1 MKGNQLYMFTGTSEN
16 VKEATGSGSSAPNA
30 ENEKKDDSLFE
41 CNICLD
47 VARDAVVTMCGHLFW

>member
-1 MKGNQLYMFTGTSEN
+1 MFSGTSEN
-16 VKEATGSGSSAPNA
+16 TKDSTASGSNAPTA
-30 ENEKKDDSLFE
+30 ENDKKDDSLFE

>member
-1 MKGNQLYMFTGTSEN
+1 MIPGTSEN
-16 VKEATGSGSSAPNA
+16 SNGATASGGAPNS
-30 ENEKKDDSLFE
+30 ENDKKDDSMFE

>member
-1 MKGNQLYMFTGTSEN
+1 MLEGTSEN
-16 VKEATGSGSSAPNA
+16 TKEATASGSSAPNA
-30 ENEKKDDSLFE
+30 ENDKKDDSMFE

>member
-1 MKGNQLYMFTGTSEN
+1 MFLGTSEN
-16 VKEATGSGSSAPNA
+16 AREATGSGSNVPNA
-30 ENEKKDDSLFE
+30 ENEKKDDSMFE